1 MTALQALAILG
12 ALSIAAMLYG
22 FTREGFWTW
31 AGAWL
36 WRPLWAFC
44 RWMCRN
50 PGRSP
55 APRHGPAAK
64 AMRSAPITLSDED
77 VAGRWRD
84 LEKRLADIPEQR
96 NGGDR

>member
-1 MTALQALAILG
+1 VTAVQALAILG
-12 ALSIAAMLYG
+12 AVCIAGMLYG

-31 AGAWL
+31 ACAWL

-64 AMRSAPITLSDED
+64 ALRSQAPDISDDE
-77 VAGRWRD
+77 AEARWRVLRKQLD
-84 LEKRLADIPEQR
+84 GIPEPR
-96 NGGDR
+96 DGSER